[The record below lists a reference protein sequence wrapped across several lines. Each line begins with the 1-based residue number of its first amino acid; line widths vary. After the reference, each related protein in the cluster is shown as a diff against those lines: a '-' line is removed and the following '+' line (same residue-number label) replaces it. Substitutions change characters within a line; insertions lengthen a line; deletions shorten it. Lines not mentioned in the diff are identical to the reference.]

1 MIQKLI
7 RRAVEQVLPGLLA
20 KVLVDVVK
28 LDKDSQY
35 LIAVESDEV
44 AKDLISVMEN
54 HFDLSQGPRFIVIPA
69 RDFRVLEIS
78 KKIGNPS

>member
-1 MIQKLI
+1 MLQKFV
-7 RRAVEQVLPGLLA
+7 RRAVEQVLPELLA
-20 KVLVDVVK
+20 KVLVNLVK

-44 AKDLISVMEN
+44 AKDLISVMEK

-69 RDFRVLEIS
+69 RDFKVLEIS
-78 KKIGNPS
+78 KKIGNPT

>member
-1 MIQKLI
+1 MFQKLI

-44 AKDLISVMEN
+44 AQDLISVMEK